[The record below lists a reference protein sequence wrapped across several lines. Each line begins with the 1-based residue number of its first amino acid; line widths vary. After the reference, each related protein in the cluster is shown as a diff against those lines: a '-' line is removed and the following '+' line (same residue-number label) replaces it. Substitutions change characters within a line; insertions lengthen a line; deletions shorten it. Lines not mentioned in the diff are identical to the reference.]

1 MLPKII
7 NINFFIPLILAIY
20 SFIINWFSGNIGVM
34 PMDTFAFFDTGFS
47 ILKDKLPI
55 RDFWIFT
62 GLTVD
67 YIQSLFFLL
76 FGLSWKSYIFHASIF
91 NIIGTLSFY
100 YFLKTFNL
108 SQFAIIVYSL
118 SFATLCYPVSGTPF
132 AYLHSYIF
140 SLISIFLFI
149 HATRQENNLSW
160 FILPFFFLLS
170 FFSMQ
175 TPSVYIIISL
185 LFFSFFFFIK
195 SKKIKNF
202 QFFLIGIL
210 SSLFLFIIFLFLTK
224 TPLKNLI
231 YQYFLFPLT
240 IGEGRWASDATAYTR
255 LSDQLNFKRII
266 GDFKF
271 IHIFYFPLILLTIN
285 LFFKKNK
292 KLFFM
297 NLVILTACFFFIIN
311 QLMQANQIYI
321 FSLIPL
327 LASVLH
333 INIKEVKNNKKFLIL
348 IFCVLIFSTLKYH
361 LRYNLD
367 RKFLDIEN
375 VDKQTSVE
383 AKNIDIKL
391 KHLKWISLHYKN
403 PLDEIDLIKNALTV
417 IKSDPRK
424 KMLITHYQFF
434 SLLLDEDLNILNRWY
449 LWDNN
454 THPTENHKYFKI
466 YQQMASENLKNNSV
480 EVIYLLGPGKDMPF
494 SKIKNY
500 FDNVCFNNNI
510 VVKDKFSYHE
520 IVNCK
525 N

>member
-195 SKKIKNF
+195 SKRIKNF

-271 IHIFYFPLILLTIN
+271 IHIFYFPLILLIW
-285 LFFKKNK
+285 LF
-292 KLFFM
+292 
-297 NLVILTACFFFIIN
+297 
-311 QLMQANQIYI
+311 
-321 FSLIPL
+321 
-327 LASVLH
+327 
-333 INIKEVKNNKKFLIL
+333 
-348 IFCVLIFSTLKYH
+348 
-361 LRYNLD
+361 
-367 RKFLDIEN
+367 
-375 VDKQTSVE
+375 
-383 AKNIDIKL
+383 
-391 KHLKWISLHYKN
+391 
-403 PLDEIDLIKNALTV
+403 
-417 IKSDPRK
+417 
-424 KMLITHYQFF
+424 
-434 SLLLDEDLNILNRWY
+434 
-449 LWDNN
+449 
-454 THPTENHKYFKI
+454 
-466 YQQMASENLKNNSV
+466 
-480 EVIYLLGPGKDMPF
+480 
-494 SKIKNY
+494 
-500 FDNVCFNNNI
+500 
-510 VVKDKFSYHE
+510 
-520 IVNCK
+520 
-525 N
+525 

>member
-7 NINFFIPLILAIY
+7 NINFFSLLILAIY
-20 SFIINWFSGNIGVM
+20 SFTINWFSGNIGVM
-34 PMDTFAFFDTGFS
+34 PIDTFAFFDTSFS
-47 ILKDKLPI
+47 ILKNKLPI

-67 YIQSLFFLL
+67 YIQSLFFFL
-76 FGLSWKSYIFHASIF
+76 FGLSWKSYIFHASTF

-100 YFLKTFNL
+100 YFLKNFNL
-108 SQFAIIVYSL
+108 NQFAIIIYSL

-149 HATRQENNLSW
+149 NAIRKGNNLSW
-160 FILPFFFLLS
+160 FILPFLFFLS

-175 TPSVYIIISL
+175 TPSIYIIISL
-185 LFFSFFFFIK
+185 LFFSLFFFIK
-195 SKKIKNF
+195 NKRIKNF
-202 QFFLIGIL
+202 QFFLFGSL
-210 SSLFLFIIFLFLTK
+210 SSLFLFIIFLILTK
-224 TPLKNLI
+224 TPLDNLI

-240 IGEGRWASDATAYTR
+240 IGEGRWASDVSAYTR
-255 LSDQLNFKRII
+255 LSDQLNFKRLI

-271 IHIFYFPLILLTIN
+271 IHIFYFPLFLLTIN

-292 KLFFM
+292 KLFFV
-297 NLVILTACFFFIIN
+297 NLVILTTSFFFVVN

-333 INIKEVKNNKKFLIL
+333 INIKEIKNNKKFLIL
-348 IFCVLIFSTLKYH
+348 IFCILIFSTIKYH
-361 LRYNLD
+361 SRYNLD

-391 KHLKWISLHYKN
+391 KHLKWITPHYKN
-403 PLDEIDLIKNALTV
+403 PQYEIDLIKDALTV

-466 YQQMASENLKNNSV
+466 YQQMVSQNLKNNSI
-480 EVIYLLGPGKDMPF
+480 EVIYLLGPDKQMSF
-494 SKIKNY
+494 SKIINY
-500 FDNVCFNNNI
+500 FNNVCFNNNI